1 MDEIANNQQPK
12 ITGLLKSTIV
22 LAVIVTI
29 MSLIIFSSVT
39 HELLLPGIYYLLYL
53 FLIIVFFTLSIL
65 SLYTIIKKN
74 SGLKGTAA
82 VWLSMLVVL
91 FFLLFLA
98 CLYLNR
104 VRTLPPPDR
113 DMINLH
119 SLGIALEF
127 YQIENDGKYPSEY
140 KWCDLLKEYDIEK
153 EFICPADE
161 IAGERCSYAMNPYCK
176 PNSPPDIVLLFES
189 KPGWNRSGGP
199 QLLNPNKHY
208 KRNWLWGYK
217 IPGCYILFNDKH
229 VEFVY
234 DKDFNDLKWK

>member
-91 FFLLFLA
+91 LFFFLA
-98 CLYLNR
+98 YLSSRGTRIHPPYNR
-104 VRTLPPPDR
+104 CTT
-113 DMINLH
+113 NLR
-119 SLGIALEF
+119 SLGIALEL
-127 YQIENDGKYPSEY
+127 YQYENDGKYPSEY

-153 EFICPADE
+153 EFICPADK

-189 KPGWNRSGGP
+189 KPGWNRSGGKR
-199 QLLNPNKHY
+199 LLNPDKHY

-217 IPGCYILFNDKH
+217 TPGCYILFNDKH

-234 DKDFNDLKWK
+234 AKDFNDLKWK